1 MSKID
6 TFILDT
12 LNKQYNYLDKAANV
26 KDYIRY
32 MFNRSFAMF
41 EYSGLPDTI
50 PAIELEKILQIGGFG
65 IWAKVNEELYV
76 FSGGLGGEQDVYY
89 RPTIA
94 TVNNPALNISKN
106 FIIDKDCI
114 IMPSDSMFCGLFPLF
129 NRYCA
134 LLNENDISMLL
145 YDVNKRASFILCA
158 QDDNTADNARDY
170 LANLYKGEQ
179 GVITDKNIV
188 GAFSANAVQQNAQGI
203 KDLIEYQQYL
213 KASLYNEIGLNSNF
227 NMKRERLNTSEVEM
241 NSGNLYPLVDDMLN
255 SRQKALEKINT
266 MFGTNISVEFA
277 SSWKMRATDFE
288 QAATQEQESGT
299 QGTQS
304 VENAGQVESQ
314 TEQESG
320 TEGTESAENAGQVES
335 QTEQESGTEER
346 EENND
351 EQS

>member
-6 TFILDT
+6 NFILDT
-12 LNKQYNYLDKAANV
+12 LNKPYNYLDKPRNV

-65 IWAKVNEELYV
+65 IWAKVNEDLYV
-76 FSGGLGGEQDVYY
+76 FSGGLSGEQDVYY

-94 TVNNPALNISKN
+94 TVSNPALNISKN
-106 FIIDKDCI
+106 FVIDKDCI
-114 IMPSDSMFCGLFPLF
+114 IMPNDTMFCGLFPLF
-129 NRYCA
+129 NRYCT

-170 LANLYKGEQ
+170 LNNLYKGEQ

-255 SRQKALEKINT
+255 SRKKALEKINE

-277 SSWKMRATDFE
+277 SSWKMR
-288 QAATQEQESGT
+288 
-299 QGTQS
+299 
-304 VENAGQVESQ
+304 V
-314 TEQESG
+314 TEFAQESG
-320 TEGTESAENAGQVES
+320 TEGTESAENAGQVET
-335 QTEQESGTEER
+335 QTGQESGTEGTESGTEGTESAENAGQVETQTGQESGTEER

-351 EQS
+351 E